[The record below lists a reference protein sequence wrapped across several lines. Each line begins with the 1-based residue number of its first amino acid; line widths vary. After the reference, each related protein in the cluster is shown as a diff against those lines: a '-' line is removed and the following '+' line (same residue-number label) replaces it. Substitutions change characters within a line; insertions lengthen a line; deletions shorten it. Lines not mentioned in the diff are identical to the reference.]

1 MGRRKKEPRYVH
13 RAAIAA
19 AAAALFQEKGVAAT
33 SMDDIARAAGYS
45 KATLYVYFANKEAL
59 VGLLALESME
69 QLRAALT
76 AGLAEGE
83 TTPDRYRRLC
93 RSLAAYQAAYPFY
106 FRMALDRINIDF
118 TSPEAV
124 PEEEETYRVGE
135 AINRAVADFLEEGMA
150 RGDLRRD
157 LAVLPTIFHFWGAL
171 SGLIQLA
178 ASKEDYLR
186 QAMGLTREKFLEQGF
201 ALLYRAIAADEK
213 TGGRAP

>member
-1 MGRRKKEPRYVH
+1 MGRRKKEPRYIH

-45 KATLYVYFANKEAL
+45 KATLYVYFANKEEL

-83 TTPDRYRRLC
+83 ATPDRYRRLC
-93 RSLAAYQAAYPFY
+93 RSLAEYQAAYPFY

-135 AINRAVADFLEEGMA
+135 AINGAVADFLEEGMA

-186 QAMGLTREKFLEQGF
+186 QAMGLTREEFLEQGF
-201 ALLYRAIAADEK
+201 ALLYRAIAAGEEA
-213 TGGRAP
+213 GGHAL